1 MNPDQFPYVGAPAP
15 NTSAPD
21 KLPPPSMQPQQP
33 ITYTPPEPTRQKKQ
47 SGIKS
52 IITTVLILASA
63 PLLALFIT
71 TFVFQSYEVDGPSM
85 QSTLESGERLVV
97 MKLGKTIA
105 NAKGSAYIP
114 PKGSIIIFDNV
125 EGNGKRQLIKRV
137 IGVPGDRVVVKDGE
151 VRVFNAEHPTGYDP
165 DEGNNHGT
173 EVETTPGTADIEVK
187 EGEVFVLGDHRD
199 NSQDSRFFGPVP
211 SNKIVGTLYLRI
223 FPLNK
228 FQKYSFD
235 TNN

>member
-15 NTSAPD
+15 KNNTPD
-21 KLPPPSMQPQQP
+21 QLPPPAAPSQQP
-33 ITYTPPEPTRQKKQ
+33 IMYTPPEPTRQKKQ
-47 SGIKS
+47 SGLKS
-52 IITTVLILASA
+52 ILTTLLILASA

-85 QSTLESGERLVV
+85 QTTLESGERLVV

-105 NAKGSAYIP
+105 KAKNSDYIP
-114 PKGSIIIFDNV
+114 ERDSIIIFDNV
-125 EGNGKRQLIKRV
+125 EGVGKRQLIKRV
-137 IGVPGDRVVVKDGE
+137 IGLPGDRVVVKDGD
-151 VRVFNAEHPTGYDP
+151 VRVYNAQNPTGYDP
-165 DEGNNHGT
+165 DEGHNHGAN
-173 EVETTPGTADIEVK
+173 VETTPGNADIEVK
-187 EGEVFVLGDHRD
+187 DGEVFVLGDHRD

-228 FQKYSFD
+228 FHKY
-235 TNN
+235 TNHETD